1 MTDNSQPMTDLT
13 DRTKPITSIVDEQI
27 ERATQQYSRRS
38 VIKTAIGIAGAGA
51 LGIYATGNATAAP
64 SGTFPAETDDPLAKI
79 RADRM
84 RYIARTSAPSAPAS
98 GRVISYVDDGDLP

>member
-1 MTDNSQPMTDLT
+1 MSYEDLT

-38 VIKTAIGIAGAGA
+38 VIKAAIGIAAAGPM
-51 LGIYATGNATAAP
+51 GIYATGTADAAP
-64 SGTFPAETDDPLAKI
+64 SGTFPVESDDPLAKI
-79 RADRM
+79 RADRI
-84 RYIARTSAPSAPAS
+84 RYIARTSAPSDPDS